1 MGQGVGSDRRIA
13 ARYPVKGW
21 VDNPVTAE
29 AILVNLSA
37 GGAQLRGEVPLK
49 LGREFPVTFFLPGQ
63 KFQALCRVAYS
74 HVEPAGDRPRGSGAQ
89 RVLTGLVFRDLT
101 PRGALTLQAV
111 LVELGDP
118 SAREGARSR

>member
-1 MGQGVGSDRRIA
+1 MREGVGSDRRVA
-13 ARYPVKGW
+13 TRYPVKGW

-74 HVEPAGDRPRGSGAQ
+74 HVEPTRESPRGSGAQ
-89 RVLTGLVFRDLT
+89 SVLTGLVFRDFT
-101 PRGALTLQAV
+101 PRGTMILQTV
-111 LVELGDP
+111 LADLGRA
-118 SAREGARSR
+118 SAREGAPSR